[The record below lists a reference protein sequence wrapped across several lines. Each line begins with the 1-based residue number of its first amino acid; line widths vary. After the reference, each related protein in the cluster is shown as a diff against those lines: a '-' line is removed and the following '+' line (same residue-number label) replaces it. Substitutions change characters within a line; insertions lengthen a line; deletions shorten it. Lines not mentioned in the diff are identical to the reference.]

1 MMPPMPIAVS
11 PSPPPPRPPAIAR
24 GTSCANVVVLRTM
37 TRFWQPHQSF
47 PATAT
52 ILVMGLPGEPR
63 DRDLEFWGSQKRP
76 VRVVG
81 VGWVIQASP
90 KKTWLMGC
98 DGWRCPSSGP
108 PLEGRSAD
116 VPRGCQRQA
125 GTRRRMQ
132 TSSWL

>member
-1 MMPPMPIAVS
+1 MPPMVMPTMPITTQR
-11 PSPPPPRPPAIAR
+11 RPPTITHC
-24 GTSCANVVVLRTM
+24 TSCANVVVLRTM

-81 VGWVIQASP
+81 
-90 KKTWLMGC
+90 
-98 DGWRCPSSGP
+98 
-108 PLEGRSAD
+108 EG
-116 VPRGCQRQA
+116 
-125 GTRRRMQ
+125 
-132 TSSWL
+132 